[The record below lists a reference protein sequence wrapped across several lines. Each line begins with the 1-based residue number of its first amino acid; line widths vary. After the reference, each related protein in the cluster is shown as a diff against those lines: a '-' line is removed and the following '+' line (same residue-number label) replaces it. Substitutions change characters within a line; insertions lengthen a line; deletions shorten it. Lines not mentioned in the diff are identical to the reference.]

1 MFYYS
6 SQYQKLT
13 WKHKLGLAVI
23 IIMAVALLF
32 LFGVTFLVIA
42 LAGGLISLLANL
54 FQGRKKPAIRPSAP
68 GTPYPP
74 FRQKRRHKMDRD
86 DDDVIDI

>member
-6 SQYQKLT
+6 SRNQKLT
-13 WKHKLGLAVI
+13 WRQKLGLAVI

-32 LFGVTFLVIA
+32 LFGLTFLVIA
-42 LAGGLISLLANL
+42 LAGGLISLVANL
-54 FQGRKKPAIRPSAP
+54 FQGRKKPTIRPSSP
-68 GTPYPP
+68 NTPYPP
-74 FRQKRRHKMDRD
+74 FRQKQRHKMD